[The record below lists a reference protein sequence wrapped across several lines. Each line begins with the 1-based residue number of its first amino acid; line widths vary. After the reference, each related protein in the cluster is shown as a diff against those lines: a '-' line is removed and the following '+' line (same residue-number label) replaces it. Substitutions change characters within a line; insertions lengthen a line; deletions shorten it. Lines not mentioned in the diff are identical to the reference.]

1 MEWFR
6 VIKVIKEK
14 SRLTNNKR
22 KIIKEKHT
30 KIIKWGDV
38 ELGKFLYNSVR
49 IKKQYT
55 DNEAVRF
62 LI

>member
-1 MEWFR
+1 MEWFK

-22 KIIKEKHT
+22 KIIRQKHT

-38 ELGKFLYNSVR
+38 ELGKFPHNSMR
-49 IKKQYT
+49 IQKTVYRQ
-55 DNEAVRF
+55 
-62 LI
+62 